1 MSPIDLHPGSTDT
14 RLGTNPGGSS
24 AGSSRVGEAEAD
36 WRWLYRI
43 GGLAAALLV
52 VLTVLHSSV
61 YFVVGL
67 PDDVVGWFG
76 LFGDNP
82 IGGLLAFELLMV
94 VYVVLSVPVVLAL
107 YVALRRAGPSLMAIY
122 LGLSLI
128 GIVAFIVARPAF
140 EMLSLSDGYTAAATD
155 AERSAYLAAGEATLA
170 VFHGT
175 AFWVSYLLGS
185 IGGLIVAAVML
196 RTTVFS
202 RTTAYLRIASS
213 VLDFGLFVP
222 SIGLSIALGSVLCL
236 TVFNILVARRLLQLA
251 RDVPA
256 WSGGAR
262 PVVGPQLPV
271 GG

>member
-1 MSPIDLHPGSTDT
+1 MSLIESRPESMDA
-14 RLGTNPGGSS
+14 RLLPGGPVE
-24 AGSSRVGEAEAD
+24 GGEVESD

-43 GGLAAALLV
+43 GGLAAAFLV
-52 VLTVLHSSV
+52 VVTVLHSSA

-76 LFGDNP
+76 LFAASP
-82 IGGLLAFELLMV
+82 LGGLLAFELLMV

-107 YVALRRAGPSLMAIY
+107 YVALRRASPSLMAVY
-122 LGLSLI
+122 LGLSLL
-128 GIVAFIVARPAF
+128 GVMAFIVARPAF
-140 EMLSLSDGYTAAATD
+140 EMLSLSEGYAAATTE
-155 AERSAYLAAGEATLA
+155 AQRSAYLAAGESTSA

-185 IGGLIVAAVML
+185 VGGLIVAAVML
-196 RTTVFS
+196 RSTVFS
-202 RTTAYLRIASS
+202 KTAAYLRIASS

-222 SIGLSIALGSVLCL
+222 VIGLSIALGSVLCL
-236 TVFNILVARRLLQLA
+236 TVFNVLVARRLLQLG

-262 PVVGPQLPV
+262 PVVERPQPV
-271 GG
+271 GS